1 MQIKRDEQI
10 INLVGE
16 PLKVGDLLAD
26 VELID
31 RQYQKVKLF
40 DYINGLTVISIVPD
54 INTKTCDLQTNR
66 FASIAKE
73 KNYPVI
79 TISTNSPEDI
89 KNWCQAA
96 NVEMVYLSDT
106 HRHFCQ
112 AAGLLMAEYD
122 KLARTVLVVD
132 SNKVVQYVEIV
143 SDMRDEPDYQK
154 LLEAAEKFT
163 SAE

>member
-16 PLKVGDLLAD
+16 PLKVGDLLVD

-31 RQYQKVKLF
+31 RQHQKVKLF
-40 DYINGLTVISIVPD
+40 DFLNDLTVISIVPD

-66 FASIAKE
+66 FASVAKE

-79 TISTNSPEDI
+79 TISTNSPDDI
-89 KNWCQAA
+89 ENWCQAA
-96 NVEMVYLSDT
+96 NVEMIYLSDIG
-106 HRHFCQ
+106 RHFSQ

-132 SNKVVQYVEIV
+132 SDKVVQYVEIV
-143 SDMRDEPDYQK
+143 ADMRDEPDYQK
-154 LLEAAEKFT
+154 LLEVAKNLT
-163 SAE
+163 SNK

>member
-1 MQIKRDEQI
+1 MQIKRDKQI

-16 PLKVGDLLAD
+16 PLKIGDLLVD

-31 RQYQKVKLF
+31 RQHQKVKLF
-40 DYINGLTVISIVPD
+40 DFINDLTVISIVPD

-73 KNYPVI
+73 NNYPLI

-96 NVEMVYLSDT
+96 DVEMVYLSDMNRQLSHAT
-106 HRHFCQ
+106 
-112 AAGLLMAEYD
+112 GLLMAEYD
-122 KLARTVLVVD
+122 KLARTVLIVD
-132 SNKVVQYVEIV
+132 SDKVVKYVEIV

-154 LLEAAEKFT
+154 LLEAVEKFT
-163 SAE
+163 SI